1 MLKIVRRKNPPR
13 KFVLSTLIQK
23 DAGGK
28 QIHQLRERKR
38 SAPPFTE
45 LFSLVVTKGADTYV

>member
-23 DAGGK
+23 DAAGK
-28 QIHQLRERKR
+28 QIHRLRERKG
-38 SAPPFTE
+38 SAPAFTE
-45 LFSLVVTKGADTYV
+45 LFSPVVTKAADTNV